1 MLKLTKKGFKV
12 LHENDKL
19 LLIGSYNF
27 KKEVIL
33 KELNKLDK
41 IYTIKTSRI
50 DVNNVKGYSVI
61 NVYREDNYIFVESV
75 ITCDTYGNSINTV
88 CYLLK

>member
-1 MLKLTKKGFKV
+1 MLKLTKKEFKV

-19 LLIGSYNF
+19 LLIGSFNF
-27 KKEVIL
+27 KKKVIL

-50 DVNNVKGYSVI
+50 DVNNVKSYSVI
-61 NVYREDNYIFVESV
+61 NVYQDGKYIFVESV
-75 ITCDTYGNSINTV
+75 ITDKNCGNSIYNV
-88 CYLLK
+88 CYLIK